1 MMLRSVASAWG
12 VDSRAAAFTSETIR
26 LASIVSG
33 LFGLPPGLG
42 HVPGRQLV
50 DRLPPLGILV
60 CLKVACSLP
69 VL

>member
-1 MMLRSVASAWG
+1 MT
-12 VDSRAAAFTSETIR
+12 F

-50 DRLPPLGILV
+50 DLRPPLGIS
-60 CLKVACSLP
+60 CLSFACSLR
-69 VL
+69 VLARGQGADKKSAASRKVKELSLA